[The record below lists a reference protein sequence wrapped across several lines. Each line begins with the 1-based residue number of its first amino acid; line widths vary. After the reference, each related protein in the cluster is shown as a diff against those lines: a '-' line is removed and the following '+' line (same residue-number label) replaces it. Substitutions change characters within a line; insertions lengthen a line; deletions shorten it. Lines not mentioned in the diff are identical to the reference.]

1 MHNRPTNNERKKT
14 QHDTQQSAEKK
25 DTHINLTTHS
35 RIRCLPKNEIRSVTS
50 IICKIRTNAHT
61 HTLVCSLV
69 RTHSYLVS
77 YNTNHDRSHTKQHIY
92 LQSVWY
98 LWEWLFLWTKFTKRE
113 GKTHKR
119 NFEIGFYYIRFF
131 GFVWFRLVSKLNVLR
146 LKMLCMLQ
154 SSNYDYEN
162 WKTANFKF
170 KCRMLWPIDS
180 QIIKWFCRNRAL
192 WTDRQCI
199 FYRNALNN

>member
-1 MHNRPTNNERKKT
+1 MFDPCTTDQRIMREKKT

-61 HTLVCSLV
+61 HTCLFACSHPFIPCLIQHQPRSIPYETAYIPAISLV
-69 RTHSYLVS
+69 LMGMTFSLNKIH
-77 YNTNHDRSHTKQHIY
+77 
-92 LQSVWY
+92 
-98 LWEWLFLWTKFTKRE
+98 KRE

-180 QIIKWFCRNRAL
+180 QIIK
-192 WTDRQCI
+192 
-199 FYRNALNN
+199 